1 MINKKKINVCVFCGS
16 KQGKSSEYFE
26 KSKKLGY
33 YISKNR
39 WNFGTKPNSL
49 TDVKTI
55 VSYLIRFLGKGRMKV
70 KKVKFY
76 EQENLQLNIKKA
88 QLKLKWQPTY
98 NVKKSVEI
106 TAEWYLRVLNLKE
119 NPEKVTEDQI
129 KKYIHDSK

>member
-1 MINKKKINVCVFCGS
+1 
-16 KQGKSSEYFE
+16 
-26 KSKKLGY
+26 
-33 YISKNR
+33 
-39 WNFGTKPNSL
+39 
-49 TDVKTI
+49 
-55 VSYLIRFLGKGRMKV
+55 MKV